1 MLFAIY
7 LVYRKVGNGSQ
18 AAQRS
23 NPYVLRK
30 NKLQLLMTD
39 ILQHEGGDTS
49 QCSTVQDSNGNIW
62 QRSAGSL
69 LINDCSFL
77 WAEGSTRKHLGHYLL
92 NWHLRRDTK
101 GNMD

>member
-1 MLFAIY
+1 MLFGWGGLYIY
-7 LVYRKVGNGSQ
+7 LVYRKVGNGSN

-30 NKLQLLMTD
+30 NKLELLMMTD

-62 QRSAGSL
+62 PKSAGSL

-77 WAEGSTRKHLGHYLL
+77 WAEGSTSRSLPP
-92 NWHLRRDTK
+92 
-101 GNMD
+101 